1 MSRRTHGKLRP
12 LTGAERAARRARNE
26 RRGRS
31 PRERRW
37 ERETIVRERP
47 DPVHSVTTVQTRSKA
62 SRLKEA
68 MRERFF
74 KETRDQIARHKAE
87 QDKQR
92 EAEEEADAEGSE

>member
-1 MSRRTHGKLRP
+1 MSRRTQGKLRP

-37 ERETIVRERP
+37 ERDTIVRERP

-74 KETRDQIARHKAE
+74 QDTRDKIARHKAE
-87 QDKQR
+87 QEGKEESR
-92 EAEEEADAEGSE
+92 E

>member
-1 MSRRTHGKLRP
+1 MSRRRHGKLRP

-37 ERETIVRERP
+37 ERDTIVRERP

-74 KETRDQIARHKAE
+74 KDTRDQIARHKAE
-87 QDKQR
+87 QDK
-92 EAEEEADAEGSE
+92 AEEEADAEGSE